1 MKKTEKVEEKLE
13 TEKVEEK
20 TESTPGAVHLVHN
33 LPSNFWHA
41 KISLRSLNMFYI

>member
-20 TESTPGAVHLVHN
+20 TESTPGAVPSVHN